1 MSWLEKLFGSSASGP
16 VYGHGDVPMDRAKP
30 QLIDLLRERGA
41 QRAVIAYDGGHDEGW
56 ITELFFSSDPGE
68 GEPDPAASTVI
79 DPDTA
84 YEDFE
89 SPDGRLLE
97 AAEAVVSD
105 KWGSFAGEFEV
116 KGRLLVDVAT
126 GRVVRS
132 DSISVEDG
140 PFEPQVEEF

>member
-1 MSWLEKLFGSSASGP
+1 MSASGP
-16 VYGHGDVPMDRAKP
+16 VYGLGDVPMDRAKP
-30 QLIDLLRERGA
+30 QLLDLLRQRDA
-41 QRAVIAYDGGHDEGW
+41 RRAVIAYDGGHDEGW

-84 YEDFE
+84 YENFE

-116 KGRLLVDVAT
+116 KGRLLIDVEST
-126 GRVVRS
+126 RIVRR
-132 DSISVEDG
+132 DSISYEDG
-140 PFEPQVEEF
+140 PFEPEEEEL